1 MQNNRWAR
9 LLAYVTGL
17 VNQRLLLECEYLIV
31 ENRILRSHVSGRL
44 RLSDAERS
52 TLAEIGKR
60 LGRKCLAEVA
70 CVAKPE
76 TILAWYRRLIARKFD
91 GSRHRSYPGRPRV
104 GPELEALILR
114 MAQENKGWG
123 YDRIAGALANLGH
136 QLSDQTIGNILKRHG
151 IAPAPKRSQST
162 SWKDFI
168 AAHMAV
174 LAGTDFFTIEVLTWR
189 GLVTYYV
196 LFFLH
201 LETRRV
207 TLAGITRHPTETWM
221 TQMARD
227 AVDDTACPATIRA
240 AARRVDSRLLL
251 PARGR
256 CLMNVLP
263 VEFRHG
269 GRQKREATEFGNQTR
284 TDPGDR
290 GAVPLRRGVRE
301 EKNPRR
307 IHQRDGLS
315 SEARDP
321 RVEADQRGLP
331 GAAAA
336 LAHLR

>member
-1 MQNNRWAR
+1 MHNNNWAR

-17 VNQRLLLECEYLIV
+17 VNQRLLLQCEYLV
-31 ENRILRSHVSGRL
+31 AENRILRSHVSGRL
-44 RLSDAERS
+44 RLSDPERS

-91 GSRHRSYPGRPRV
+91 GSKHRSYPGRPPV

-123 YDRIAGALANLGH
+123 YNRIAGALANLGH

-168 AAHMAV
+168 SSHMAV
-174 LAGTDFFTIEVLTWR
+174 LAGTDFFTVEVLTWR

-207 TLAGITRHPTETWM
+207 TLAGITRHPTESWI
-221 TQMARD
+221 TQMARN
-227 AVDDTACPATIRA
+227 AVDETCGGLDRCRYVLHDRDTKFCHAFDQVLTSESIR
-240 AARRVDSRLLL
+240 
-251 PARGR
+251 
-256 CLMNVLP
+256 C
-263 VEFRHG
+263 
-269 GRQKREATEFGNQTR
+269 
-284 TDPGDR
+284 
-290 GAVPLRRGVRE
+290 
-301 EKNPRR
+301 
-307 IHQRDGLS
+307 
-315 SEARDP
+315 
-321 RVEADQRGLP
+321 
-331 GAAAA
+331 
-336 LAHLR
+336 